1 MAVIG
6 FRFIIT
12 SNFVIQFYT
21 NLLNASF
28 MKKLSLLVM
37 ILLTWSLATSA
48 QNVKTYENK
57 AFSIDYP
64 ADWEVTWDSETFV
77 NLASADEVIT
87 FDVSYNEVGP
97 KKTELQ
103 ECVDN
108 WVYMKESNGNKVDQ
122 KLVKDDY
129 ALVRSIATDENDG
142 TQTVTVWFIMIS
154 KEPECFSG
162 TINCPFERANDA
174 LDILVGMLATL
185 SPK

>member
-21 NLLNASF
+21 NLLNASY
-28 MKKLSLLVM
+28 MKKFSLFVM

-77 NLASADEVIT
+77 NLPLPT
-87 FDVSYNEVGP
+87 
-97 KKTELQ
+97 K
-103 ECVDN
+103 
-108 WVYMKESNGNKVDQ
+108 
-122 KLVKDDY
+122 
-129 ALVRSIATDENDG
+129 
-142 TQTVTVWFIMIS
+142 
-154 KEPECFSG
+154 
-162 TINCPFERANDA
+162 
-174 LDILVGMLATL
+174 L
-185 SPK
+185 SPSTSVTTKLAPRRRSCRNVSTTGCI